1 MKWIVGGSTVIGI
14 QLAAVFALTAGAQQP
29 RAAFRYRR
37 PAERTA
43 APAASRPMPGRIT
56 LSLDRVTLREAL
68 HTIAK
73 ESGVS
78 VSYSSD
84 VVPASRRVSMHV
96 RNATVGEA
104 LDSALAG
111 TGVIAR
117 VWSATQIVLEAAEAN
132 AAPATP
138 THADAAGRVTDA
150 ESGSPVDRARVTVD
164 ETGPAALSGADGSFR
179 LTGVSVGPHRVT
191 ARRVG
196 YAPVTRSVAFTA
208 DRAIIIDFALRAT
221 ARSLDEVVVT
231 GTIAPTE
238 VRAVPSPITVISS
251 RDIEESGAT
260 QVDGLFRGT
269 VPGTVAV
276 RAASSVTRRDRPATL
291 WSARHRFHDGIEHA
305 ALESH
310 RSASAMSRRV
320 ALRMPPGLRQPI
332 ARRRLD

>member
-84 VVPASRRVSMHV
+84 VVPASRRVSVHV

-138 THADAAGRVTDA
+138 AHADAAGRVT
-150 ESGSPVDRARVTVD
+150 
-164 ETGPAALSGADGSFR
+164 DGSFR

-231 GTIAPTE
+231 GT
-238 VRAVPSPITVISS
+238 
-251 RDIEESGAT
+251 
-260 QVDGLFRGT
+260 
-269 VPGTVAV
+269 
-276 RAASSVTRRDRPATL
+276 
-291 WSARHRFHDGIEHA
+291 
-305 ALESH
+305 
-310 RSASAMSRRV
+310 
-320 ALRMPPGLRQPI
+320 
-332 ARRRLD
+332 